1 MLYVY
6 PAIIHEDVDGVWAE
20 FPDLPGCQTFSDS
33 VSDLLAE
40 AGEALECELV
50 ESLERGDTL
59 PKPTPMNQL
68 AITKSSYLSLIRI
81 DIDLAKNTTVQNTKP
96 STASPIVQTSQN
108 NPALARK
115 IREVS
120 ARILKENYQLYKNLE
135 NK

>member
-20 FPDLPGCQTFSDS
+20 FDS

-59 PKPTPMNQL
+59 H
-68 AITKSSYLSLIRI
+68 
-81 DIDLAKNTTVQNTKP
+81 
-96 STASPIVQTSQN
+96 
-108 NPALARK
+108 
-115 IREVS
+115 
-120 ARILKENYQLYKNLE
+120 
-135 NK
+135 

>member
-68 AITKSSYLSLIRI
+68 AITKNSYPSLIRVQ
-81 DIDLAKNTTVQNTKP
+81 IDLAKNTRSVKKTLTIPEWLNER
-96 STASPIVQTSQN
+96 
-108 NPALARK
+108 ALSKGINFSKVLQEA
-115 IREVS
+115 
-120 ARILKENYQLYKNLE
+120 LLE
-135 NK
+135 KVN

>member
-1 MLYVY
+1 MLYIY
-6 PAIIHEDVDGVWAE
+6 PAIIHEDVDGIWAE

-33 VSDLLAE
+33 VSDLLVE

-68 AITKSSYLSLIRI
+68 AITKSSYPSLIRVQ
-81 DIDLAKNTTVQNTKP
+81 IDLA
-96 STASPIVQTSQN
+96 VQTSKN

-115 IREVS
+115 IRED
-120 ARILKENYQLYKNLE
+120 LLE
-135 NK
+135 DTDNTALLLTS